1 MEAEEVVADLQVCVN
16 KLKDA
21 EAVALK
27 LQERLIAVQER
38 ADAAESQY
46 TAVSMSLE
54 KSKEEVGNLQTWS
67 AELTHENQQLQSQV
81 CSVSPFSPYV
91 YPAVTIIFFNNNNA
105 CLSLGQLAVLL
116 YSLLLLGA
124 C

>member
-16 KLKDA
+16 KLNDA

-27 LQERLIAVQER
+27 LQERLIAVQET

-46 TAVSMSLE
+46 TAVSESLE
-54 KSKEEVGNLQTWS
+54 KSKEEVGHLQTWS

-91 YPAVTIIFFNNNNA
+91 YPAVTSIFFNNNNDY
-105 CLSLGQLAVLL
+105 LSLGQLAVVL

>member
-27 LQERLIAVQER
+27 LQERLIAVQET

-46 TAVSMSLE
+46 TAVSESLE
-54 KSKEEVGNLQTWS
+54 KSKEELCKADADKEKEITELVKDLQVPC
-67 AELTHENQQLQSQV
+67 AL
-81 CSVSPFSPYV
+81 
-91 YPAVTIIFFNNNNA
+91 
-105 CLSLGQLAVLL
+105 
-116 YSLLLLGA
+116 
-124 C
+124 

>member
-1 MEAEEVVADLQVCVN
+1 MADLQVCVN

-81 CSVSPFSPYV
+81 
-91 YPAVTIIFFNNNNA
+91 
-105 CLSLGQLAVLL
+105 
-116 YSLLLLGA
+116 
-124 C
+124 

>member
-1 MEAEEVVADLQVCVN
+1 MADLQVCVN

-27 LQERLIAVQER
+27 LQERLIAVQET

-46 TAVSMSLE
+46 TAVSESLE

-105 CLSLGQLAVLL
+105 CLSLGQLAVVP